1 MSQQERYAW
10 VMLVVAPVG
19 YAVYLAWIFQMAA
32 GAPLAGVAYQGPM
45 LWTIGGGIVAGIVLG
60 IVAGIF
66 GGMFGGE
73 GSLVVDARDR
83 EISRLG
89 EYIGQS
95 FVVIGGVVGLVLA
108 MLGIEQFWIANA
120 IYLCFVLSALLGS
133 IAKIAFYR
141 FGLSA

>member
-19 YAVYLAWIFQMAA
+19 YAVYLAWVLGEA
-32 GAPLAGVAYQGPM
+32 GGTPLSAVAYQGPM
-45 LWTIGGGIVAGIVLG
+45 LWCIGGGIVGAIVLSIVAG
-60 IVAGIF
+60 IVAGML
-66 GGMFGGE
+66 GD

-95 FVVIGGVVGLVLA
+95 FVVIGGVAGLILA
-108 MLGIEQFWIANA
+108 MLGVDQFWIANA
-120 IYLCFVLSALLGS
+120 IYLCFVLSALVGS

-141 FGLSA
+141 LGLSA